1 MRFAYRVELSDE
13 QEDEIVGLCQELR
26 SRLFHEGKLSSGE
39 NKRVVAYFEKNLHT
53 LSLPFMALV
62 NDKEKVSA
70 ALVSAYKTFLTCTT
84 LHHSNF
90 PENLP
95 LAQPALG
102 VYKDMFSPLLGFAS
116 SKFKPTVSS
125 TIRSSRNSPWR
136 CAVSRISTCIALT
149 KALTKDVL

>member
-26 SRLFHEGKLSSGE
+26 SSPRIFRSPNRRS
-39 NKRVVAYFEKNLHT
+39 VFT
-53 LSLPFMALV
+53 
-62 NDKEKVSA
+62 
-70 ALVSAYKTFLTCTT
+70 KTC
-84 LHHSNF
+84 
-90 PENLP
+90 
-95 LAQPALG
+95 
-102 VYKDMFSPLLGFAS
+102 SPKWLGFAS

-136 CAVSRISTCIALT
+136 CAVSRISTCTALT

>member
-102 VYKDMFSPLLGFAS
+102 VYKDMFSKVAGVCLKQIQTDGEFYD
-116 SKFKPTVSS
+116 KEFKKLPMAL
-125 TIRSSRNSPWR
+125 RG
-136 CAVSRISTCIALT
+136 IAHIDLHRT
-149 KALTKDVL
+149 DTSLD